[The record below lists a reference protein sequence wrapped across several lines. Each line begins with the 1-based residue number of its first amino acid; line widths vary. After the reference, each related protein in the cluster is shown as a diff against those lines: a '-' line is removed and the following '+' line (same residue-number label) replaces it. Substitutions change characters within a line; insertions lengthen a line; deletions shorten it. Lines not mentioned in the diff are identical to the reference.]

1 MAKKRKESARTG
13 GFLFAFLRS
22 PVKPLHFCSLSIHHF
37 FTPYSH
43 LPNQNCPQLEYDEHV
58 KHFHKVEGILMI
70 QMLSNWLWGNEEQ
83 EVVPFETKRYV
94 RNEMEQFTF
103 NEPQQ
108 VLPYPLPQL

>member
-1 MAKKRKESARTG
+1 
-13 GFLFAFLRS
+13 
-22 PVKPLHFCSLSIHHF
+22 
-37 FTPYSH
+37 
-43 LPNQNCPQLEYDEHV
+43 
-58 KHFHKVEGILMI
+58 MI

-94 RNEMEQFTF
+94 RNEMDQFTF